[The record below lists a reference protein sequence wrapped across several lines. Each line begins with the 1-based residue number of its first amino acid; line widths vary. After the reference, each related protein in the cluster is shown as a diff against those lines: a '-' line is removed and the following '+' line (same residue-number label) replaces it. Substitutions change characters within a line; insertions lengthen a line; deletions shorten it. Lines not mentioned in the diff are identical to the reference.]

1 MNNNR
6 LVYHLIGSLSKA
18 EKRYVSRYAAFNR
31 DKSRLLKLF
40 NFINEHGITG
50 DEDLRKSNKN
60 ATLLRDLEVS
70 KVHLTQLIL
79 VSLRQYHR
87 QEGGERRLRGLMDD
101 ADLLWRKSQ
110 YQACAQ
116 TLKKIKRLAKSL
128 GYYTYVLEAVYM
140 ERNMM
145 GTHPAFPLT
154 EETVDI
160 ANREEKEALE
170 ALQTEFKFRNLAARS
185 AIIHKRFG
193 NSRSETDFAEITALA
208 AMPEYDVSEAT
219 TLRSKRFYHHSM
231 LTYYSS
237 IGNLERAVM
246 HNREILETYNA
257 PELIREHA
265 AGFIIAHNN
274 QALLHLRLKQYKSA
288 LEILEALPLQLKSA
302 IRRPNRELQWRV
314 QVARLN
320 YSLGICL
327 ECGDMHRAKPLILEA
342 EDFIARFART
352 ISVMR
357 LSEMRFSIASYYLIN
372 NQPDK
377 ALEYLSAVE
386 QTDYVRQKHD
396 LYISVRIMQLIAHY
410 ELGNTLLL
418 PYLVRSL
425 YHAVMSRER
434 LFRFESVLIGFM
446 RKDLLKIVDKR
457 SAQRSF
463 KKLHATF
470 EVLYNDPL
478 EQHAFINFDI
488 LSWLDSKIR
497 NISFT
502 QAIYE
507 KHGHLLV

>member
-1 MNNNR
+1 
-6 LVYHLIGSLSKA
+6 
-18 EKRYVSRYAAFNR
+18 
-31 DKSRLLKLF
+31 
-40 NFINEHGITG
+40 
-50 DEDLRKSNKN
+50 
-60 ATLLRDLEVS
+60 
-70 KVHLTQLIL
+70 
-79 VSLRQYHR
+79 
-87 QEGGERRLRGLMDD
+87 
-101 ADLLWRKSQ
+101 
-110 YQACAQ
+110 
-116 TLKKIKRLAKSL
+116 
-128 GYYTYVLEAVYM
+128 
-140 ERNMM
+140 
-145 GTHPAFPLT
+145 
-154 EETVDI
+154 
-160 ANREEKEALE
+160 
-170 ALQTEFKFRNLAARS
+170 
-185 AIIHKRFG
+185 
-193 NSRSETDFAEITALA
+193 
-208 AMPEYDVSEAT
+208 
-219 TLRSKRFYHHSM
+219 
-231 LTYYSS
+231 
-237 IGNLERAVM
+237 
-246 HNREILETYNA
+246 
-257 PELIREHA
+257 
-265 AGFIIAHNN
+265 
-274 QALLHLRLKQYKSA
+274 
-288 LEILEALPLQLKSA
+288 
-302 IRRPNRELQWRV
+302 
-314 QVARLN
+314 
-320 YSLGICL
+320 
-327 ECGDMHRAKPLILEA
+327 
-342 EDFIARFART
+342 
-352 ISVMR
+352 
-357 LSEMRFSIASYYLIN
+357 MRFSIASYYLIN